1 MRLSQAQPSTPRSL
15 TGGFFLMPHVGDGGG
30 KEERKR
36 EGRILALLEALPQPG
51 SMTSSLVPLQG
62 WGAMWLHP
70 SLQPCTQSGFSKHRG
85 ESFMETTMCPV
96 LQYMT

>member
-1 MRLSQAQPSTPRSL
+1 M
-15 TGGFFLMPHVGDGGG
+15 MPHVGDGGG

-85 ESFMETTMCPV
+85 ESFMETTRCPV

>member
-1 MRLSQAQPSTPRSL
+1 MRLSQARPSTPRSL
-15 TGGFFLMPHVGDGGG
+15 TGGFLMPHVGDGGG